1 MKRFIVAGIVLCLSI
16 FILAAFS
23 VAAEKAGS
31 QKAGE
36 PKVTVTGKIGYMKN
50 LDAYLVKGEN
60 PPDQIFIVNPN
71 KKVLEALY
79 KSQKTI
85 TVIGHYTIG
94 ADHLFIENLDGKPY
108 KGTAK

>member
-1 MKRFIVAGIVLCLSI
+1 MKRFIIVGIVLCLSI
-16 FILAAFS
+16 FVLAAFS

-36 PKVTVTGKIGYMKN
+36 PKVTLTGKIGFMKN
-50 LDAYLVKGEN
+50 LDAYVVKGEN
-60 PPDQIFIVNPN
+60 PPDQCFVVNPN
-71 KKVLEALY
+71 NKVLEELY

-85 TVIGHYTIG
+85 TIVGHYTIG
-94 ADHLFIENLDGKPY
+94 ADHLFIEKIDGKPY